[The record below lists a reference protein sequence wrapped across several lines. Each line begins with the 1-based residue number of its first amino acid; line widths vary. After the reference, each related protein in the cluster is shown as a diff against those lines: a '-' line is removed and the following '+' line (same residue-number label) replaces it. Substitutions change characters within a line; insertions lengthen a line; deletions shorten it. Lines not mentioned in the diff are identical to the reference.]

1 MNDLIGKVD
10 NLINSIDN
18 TKQVQEIKKINEEI
32 MKDEELMKMIRKYQ
46 ENGTEDLKKEI
57 INNKLFSDYKDK
69 ETELNI
75 LILELNK
82 KLKSINDKGKCC

>member
-46 ENGTEDLKKEI
+46 ENGSEDLKKEI

>member
-1 MNDLIGKVD
+1 
-10 NLINSIDN
+10 
-18 TKQVQEIKKINEEI
+18 

-46 ENGTEDLKKEI
+46 ENGSEDLKKEI

>member
-46 ENGTEDLKKEI
+46 ENGSEDLKKAI

>member
-1 MNDLIGKVD
+1 MDDLIGKVD

-46 ENGTEDLKKEI
+46 ENGSEDLKKEI

-82 KLKSINDKGKCC
+82 KLKRINDKGKCC

>member
-10 NLINSIDN
+10 NLINSNDN

-32 MKDEELMKMIRKYQ
+32 MKDEELMKRIRKYQ
-46 ENGTEDLKKEI
+46 ENGSEDLKKEI

>member
-1 MNDLIGKVD
+1 MNDLMGKVD

-46 ENGTEDLKKEI
+46 ENGSEDLKKEI